1 MEHTFGYSLFE
12 VSFNRVLQ
20 WCWTLFSSP
29 VEEVKMGEDGV
40 LGPLGGFVKTG
51 VVWHGDDLGR
61 PVKSETR
68 ITVEVCDLRLTFLNT
83 PKEKKTVYFLCSI
96 V

>member
-1 MEHTFGYSLFE
+1 
-12 VSFNRVLQ
+12 
-20 WCWTLFSSP
+20 
-29 VEEVKMGEDGV
+29 MGEDGV
-40 LGPLGGFVKTG
+40 LGPFGGLRKTG

-83 PKEKKTVYFLCSI
+83 PNEQNSELLVFKCLTRTLIKVNGNNDLA
-96 V
+96 